1 MEEAEIVEAYELAPE
16 PAPTPAEDRLK
27 SRIKDLVK
35 ITKQISKQKKG
46 APLEF
51 GQPVPM
57 ADAEIIVKPADSS
70 TLEFVAQ
77 TEVLEEKIVETERA
91 AEELQDEL
99 KRLDQA
105 WAAAEKTPAATP
117 EVAANDPVLAETSD
131 LPDEEKPKSA
141 ITNVISLAQR
151 IRSLHKDV
159 KN

>member
-1 MEEAEIVEAYELAPE
+1 M
-16 PAPTPAEDRLK
+16 
-27 SRIKDLVK
+27 K

-46 APLEF
+46 APLELE
-51 GQPVPM
+51 QPVAM
-57 ADAEIIVKPADSS
+57 TDTEIIVKPADSS

-77 TEVLEEKIVETERA
+77 SEVLEEKIVETERA

-105 WAAAEKTPAATP
+105 WSVPETAPEAAPESMGEEAVVTEAPA
-117 EVAANDPVLAETSD
+117 PVE
-131 LPDEEKPKSA
+131 EEKSKSA

-159 KN
+159 KG

>member
-1 MEEAEIVEAYELAPE
+1 MHRKQQATAA
-16 PAPTPAEDRLK
+16 PAPTEDRLK
-27 SRIKDLVK
+27 KRIKDLVK

-46 APLEF
+46 APLELE
-51 GQPVPM
+51 QPVAM
-57 ADAEIIVKPADSS
+57 TDAEIIVKPADSS

-77 TEVLEEKIVETERA
+77 SEVLEEKIVETERA

-105 WAAAEKTPAATP
+105 WSVPETAPAAAPESMGEEAVVTEAPA
-117 EVAANDPVLAETSD
+117 PVE
-131 LPDEEKPKSA
+131 EEKSKSA

-159 KN
+159 KG

>member
-1 MEEAEIVEAYELAPE
+1 
-16 PAPTPAEDRLK
+16 
-27 SRIKDLVK
+27 VK

-46 APLEF
+46 APLELE
-51 GQPVPM
+51 QPMPM
-57 ADAEIIVKPADSS
+57 ADAEIIVKPADSY

-105 WAAAEKTPAATP
+105 WAAPDAAPADEPQSAVDEAVEADTSAP
-117 EVAANDPVLAETSD
+117 E
-131 LPDEEKPKSA
+131 DEEKPKSA